1 MPVGIGVDD
10 GGLDDV
16 VEGDEVVGK
25 GQPRHKLGERI
36 LPRAEEEVG
45 EEHVGGAEHGD
56 GRRDEGQERDEIR
69 LLPREMGLTEF
80 ESHPLSQHPAV
91 SPYSRDDVDDLGPI
105 TLSREPRD

>member
-1 MPVGIGVDD
+1 VKNIQRGGTGSELEVDAHGDAQRPHVPVGIGVDD

-45 EEHVGGAEHGD
+45 EEHV
-56 GRRDEGQERDEIR
+56 
-69 LLPREMGLTEF
+69 
-80 ESHPLSQHPAV
+80 
-91 SPYSRDDVDDLGPI
+91 
-105 TLSREPRD
+105 